1 MPQPIFIALVLAA
14 TGVLY
19 WWYQN
24 KHKEGSNE
32 DVKHGSILQTYTKDL
47 TEQAKLKKL
56 DPVIGRD
63 KEIERVIHI
72 LTRRT
77 KNNPLLLGE
86 PGVGKTAVVE
96 GIARRIVADEVP
108 AQLRGKKVLALDL
121 GGLISGTKYRGE
133 FEQRMKKLTDE
144 MKAMGRV
151 VILFI
156 DEVHMI
162 EQAKGAE
169 GAMNVSDILK
179 PALSRGELQAIG
191 ATTWKE
197 YEALIKPDDALNRRF
212 QPVTIGE
219 PSDEATLEILEGV
232 QEIYEQY
239 HHVTYD
245 PKALKAAIEL
255 SAKRIPDRYLPDK
268 AIDLIDE
275 AGAKVSIETEEGT
288 RQALGVLHA
297 AGKQV
302 RAETKKKLAEQCSK
316 LQKELHHLQ
325 ALEKTLADSA
335 EVRKLSIDIQA
346 VAKKLA
352 AIKYPWKDD
361 KKVPVVTEKDI
372 ASIVEEWMVGYE
384 ERAARIK
391 KNK

>member
-1 MPQPIFIALVLAA
+1 MPQQSIYIALVLAA

-24 KHKEGSNE
+24 KHKEDLQG
-32 DVKHGSILQTYTKDL
+32 DIKHGSILQTYTKDL
-47 TEQAKLKKL
+47 TEQAREHRL

-63 KEIERVIHI
+63 AEIDRVIHI

-96 GIARRIVADEVP
+96 GIALKIANNDVP
-108 AQLRGKKVLALDL
+108 EQLRNKKVLALDL

-133 FEQRMKKLTDE
+133 FEQRMKKLTEE
-144 MKAMGRV
+144 MKAMGRI

-197 YEALIKPDDALNRRF
+197 YETHIQPDDALNRRF

-219 PSDEATLEILEGV
+219 PSDEATLEILKGV
-232 QEIYEQY
+232 KEIYEKY
-239 HHVTYD
+239 HRVSYD
-245 PKALKAAIEL
+245 PKALKAAIRL

-275 AGAKVSIETEEGT
+275 AGAKVSIETAEGT
-288 RQALGVLHA
+288 RKVLGIIHA
-297 AGKQV
+297 AGKHV
-302 RAETKKKLAEQCSK
+302 RSETKKQQIEQTK
-316 LQKELHHLQ
+316 NLEKELKHLQ
-325 ALEKTLADSA
+325 TLEKNLADSK
-335 EVRKLSIDIQA
+335 EVRKLSEDIRA

-352 AIKYPWKDD
+352 ILKYPSIKETS
-361 KKVPVVTEKDI
+361 VPQVTEKDI
-372 ASIVEEWMVGYE
+372 ATIVDAWKKGYE
-384 ERAARIK
+384 ERAAKIQK
-391 KNK
+391 